1 MFTALLSCTEKCE
14 WNVSVGMLCPEL
26 CSTDVHEC
34 SSALEQEN
42 VNGMRLGFGGDV
54 TANDEAAFLCI
65 DELSA
70 GFALAL

>member
-1 MFTALLSCTEKCE
+1 
-14 WNVSVGMLCPEL
+14 
-26 CSTDVHEC
+26 VHEG

-54 TANDEAAFLCI
+54 TANDEAAFQCI